1 MKDEMT
7 TFLDEGVK
15 KYAEARHTIYSFEE
29 EMEKLLAKTV
39 RQRKQWHPLKNIQF
53 LDPDCS
59 EREDTFFWIAVSVKG
74 KFSRNEEDVVVEGGL
89 WWNMPAPEIEGPVIY
104 TGFESRSKGAK
115 QFDWPTNADIQSFTK
130 WQTTY
135 LHLPLKSPETIAKS
149 LNRLLDALL
158 KQLSK

>member
-1 MKDEMT
+1 MKDEMKS
-7 TFLDEGVK
+7 FLDEGVK

-29 EMEKLLAKTV
+29 DMGKLLAKTV
-39 RQRKQWHPLKNIQF
+39 RNRKQWHPLKNIQF
-53 LDPDCS
+53 LDPVYS
-59 EREDTFFWIAVSVKG
+59 ERETTFFWIAINIRG
-74 KFSRNEEDVVVEGGL
+74 RFSRNEDVIVEGGL

-104 TGFESRSKGAK
+104 TGFEGRSKGAMK
-115 QFDWPTNADIQSFTK
+115 FHWPTNADIKSFTK

-135 LHLPLKSPETIAKS
+135 LHLPLKSPEIIEKS